1 MRLFAA
7 FIPAGLIT
15 LVLFALM
22 QYLITSGRQPV
33 APPAYTGFV
42 DLIRL
47 RAERV
52 EADTPTT
59 RAAPGRRQLSE
70 GTPPLPQTPTTEVEP
85 PQLSRLA
92 VAVPELPPPELASG
106 PYLGV
111 FEPPPLADNRVALP
125 TQQPAETGQEA
136 SPSAP
141 APSHAAVADKPA
153 AGSAVDLASGLD
165 GIGNGDGNPIPLLRI
180 EPAYPRKAARNRKE
194 GWVKLAFTITERGT
208 VIDPEVLE
216 SRPRRLFN
224 RSAMAAIRKW
234 KFRPR
239 VIDGAPVATRATQ
252 VIEFNLAG
260 R

>member
-1 MRLFAA
+1 MRLLAA

-22 QYLITSGRQPV
+22 QYLITGGRQPV
-33 APPAYTGFV
+33 ARPAHTGFV

-47 RAERV
+47 RSEPV
-52 EADTPTT
+52 DADSPTT
-59 RAAPGRRQLSE
+59 RTVPGRRQLSAD
-70 GTPPLPQTPTTEVEP
+70 TPSLPQTPSTEVEP
-85 PQLSRLA
+85 PQLSQLA
-92 VAVPELPPPELASG
+92 MAVPEPPPPELASG

-111 FEPPPLADNRVALP
+111 FKPPPLAKNRVALP
-125 TQQPAETGQEA
+125 TQQAAETGQDA
-136 SPSAP
+136 SPSPP
-141 APSHAAVADKPA
+141 APPQAAASDRPT
-153 AGSAVDLASGLD
+153 AGGSVDLANGLD
-165 GIGNGDGNPIPLLRI
+165 GIDTGDGAPIPLLRI

-234 KFRPR
+234 KFRPK
-239 VIDGAPVATRATQ
+239 VIDGTPVPTRATQ